1 MRLNPEP
8 FELIKSGI
16 KKAEVRLNDEKRKN
30 IKIGDIIVFS
40 KRPELK
46 EKIEVKVI
54 GRKEYSEYPTKY
66 YSEEE
71 QLRYGIVV
79 FDIELLK

>member
-8 FELIKSGI
+8 FGLTKSGI
-16 KKAEVRLNDEKRKN
+16 KKTEVRLNDEKRKS

-54 GRKEYSEYPTKY
+54 GRKEYSEYPSDY
-66 YSEEE
+66 YSKEE
-71 QLRYGIVV
+71 QEKYGIVV
-79 FDIELLK
+79 FDIVLLK